1 MQGDARLIDVVKAA
15 AKAANWEPRP
25 SPRPGIRRN
34 GTAAGRGISCVLY
47 EGDNGYCAMVADVE
61 VNQDTGR
68 VTVKRLVIANDCGP
82 ISNPDGLRNQLE
94 GGALQGMSRALT
106 EEVTWDDQRVTSVDW
121 RTYQPLYL
129 GADVPE
135 IETVL
140 INRLDVRATGAGE
153 TAVTVAAGAVG
164 NAIFDATGA
173 RIRQAPFT
181 PKRVKSALDART

>member
-1 MQGDARLIDVVKAA
+1 
-15 AKAANWEPRP
+15 
-25 SPRPGIRRN
+25 
-34 GTAAGRGISCVLY
+34 
-47 EGDNGYCAMVADVE
+47 MVADVE

-94 GGALQGMSRALT
+94 GGALQGMSRALM
-106 EEVTWDDQRVTSVDW
+106 EEVTWDDQKVTSVDW

-129 GADVPE
+129 GADVPRV
-135 IETVL
+135 ETVL
-140 INRLDVRATGAGE
+140 INRLDARATGAGE
-153 TAVTVAAGAVG
+153 TAVTVAAAAIG

-181 PKRVKSALDART
+181 PRRVKSALDART